1 MNKPDKRKEVFVQI
15 QRLNKETNV
24 KKYQY
29 QRQRMN
35 KPTNRQT
42 EREQLEQSSSSL
54 QPNSGCVHLVR
65 FYFQLKLKLKHF
77 NTLFTKMQN
86 IQFVSKNI
94 HSIFN
99 YTFNRQLKSSNFYC
113 NNVCKKRLLDV
124 GMLFAFVRALRCDEV
139 IEVDH
144 MDWIFLVGSL
154 HLFLRSFTKRWRL
167 SISLLLCLSL
177 FLSVYLFVRSRFWNI
192 FGFQNVAS

>member
-1 MNKPDKRKEVFVQI
+1 
-15 QRLNKETNV
+15 
-24 KKYQY
+24 
-29 QRQRMN
+29 
-35 KPTNRQT
+35 
-42 EREQLEQSSSSL
+42 
-54 QPNSGCVHLVR
+54 
-65 FYFQLKLKLKHF
+65 
-77 NTLFTKMQN
+77 MQH

-99 YTFNRQLKSSNFYC
+99 YTFNRRLKSSNFYC

-154 HLFLRSFTKRWRL
+154 HLFVRSFTKRWRL
-167 SISLLLCLSL
+167 SVSLLLCLSL
-177 FLSVYLFVRSRFWNI
+177 FLSVYLFVRSRFLEHFSFWKCCQLRRSLQSQSNGWLPLAGNTS
-192 FGFQNVAS
+192 FLLLEESVPFVYFLHFWWTHLKPQN